1 MMMVMVMMKMM
12 MMMMIFVV
20 VHGLIYMM
28 IHLSFLTMS
37 CNECVGATLLGPIK
51 VGKGAHIGACSM
63 VLEDVPPHCVAIG
76 VPAKIIPRKT
86 PVPAQYSPAL
96 TMETNIFFF
105 EI

>member
-1 MMMVMVMMKMM
+1 
-12 MMMMIFVV
+12 MMMIYIDSPF
-20 VHGLIYMM
+20 
-28 IHLSFLTMS
+28 LSWLT
-37 CNECVGATLLGPIK
+37 CCVGATLLGPIK

-63 VLEDVPPHCVAIG
+63 VLEDVPAHSVAIG

>member
-1 MMMVMVMMKMM
+1 M
-12 MMMMIFVV
+12 MMMMIIVV
-20 VHGLIYMM
+20 IHDLIYMM
-28 IHLSFLTMS
+28 IHYVMS
-37 CNECVGATLLGPIK
+37 YHVISYVGATLLGPIK

-63 VLEDVPPHCVAIG
+63 VLEDVPAHCVAIG

>member
-1 MMMVMVMMKMM
+1 MLCHV
-12 MMMMIFVV
+12 I
-20 VHGLIYMM
+20 ISY
-28 IHLSFLTMS
+28 
-37 CNECVGATLLGPIK
+37 VGATLLGPIK

-63 VLEDVPPHCVAIG
+63 VLEDVPAHCVAIG